1 MIELEPMIKIEHLDK
16 TFKGKTQTVYAL
28 KDINLDIQKGDI
40 FGIIGMSGA
49 GKSTLI
55 RCMNFLERPTSGTV
69 KIDGKDLAAL
79 SDKELRKTRQ
89 EVAMIFQHFN
99 LLQQRNVRGNIAF
112 SMEIAGMKREDID
125 KRIDELLEI
134 VDLKDRALMYPA
146 QLSGGQKQR
155 VAIARAMVNHPKLL
169 LADEPTGA
177 LDSKSGKQVLELF
190 ESLNESGVTV
200 VVITHDR
207 KVAEQAKRIVHIID
221 GEITEEGQEAGN
233 EKEKEN

>member
-1 MIELEPMIKIEHLDK
+1 MEPMIKIEHLDK

-99 LLQQRNVRGNIAF
+99 LLQQIRPSCPVGRSSEWPSRGLWRQIQRLF
-112 SMEIAGMKREDID
+112 SAMKR
-125 KRIDELLEI
+125 
-134 VDLKDRALMYPA
+134 PA
-146 QLSGGQKQR
+146 HWTRRRPS
-155 VAIARAMVNHPKLL
+155 
-169 LADEPTGA
+169 
-177 LDSKSGKQVLELF
+177 LF
-190 ESLNESGVTV
+190 
-200 VVITHDR
+200 
-207 KVAEQAKRIVHIID
+207 
-221 GEITEEGQEAGN
+221 
-233 EKEKEN
+233 